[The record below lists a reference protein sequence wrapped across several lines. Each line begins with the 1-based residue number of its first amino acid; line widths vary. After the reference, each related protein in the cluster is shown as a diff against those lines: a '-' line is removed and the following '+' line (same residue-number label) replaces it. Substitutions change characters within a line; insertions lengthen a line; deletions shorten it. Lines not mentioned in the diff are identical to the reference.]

1 MPPGISPVRPR
12 ISRKYRQQVITGEK
26 DDTMSNKKQDRVLSV
41 KRFSSFE
48 EENRA
53 EHRRLAAL
61 TPNQRLKEFA
71 ILQERVWGTKWT
83 GEGIKKTAEVEK
95 VTW

>member
-1 MPPGISPVRPR
+1 
-12 ISRKYRQQVITGEK
+12 
-26 DDTMSNKKQDRVLSV
+26 MSNTKQKRVFSV
-41 KRFSSFE
+41 KTFSSFE

-71 ILQERVWGTKWT
+71 ILQKRVWGTRWT
-83 GEGIKKTAEVEK
+83 KDRIVKTASFEK

>member
-1 MPPGISPVRPR
+1 MGDIML
-12 ISRKYRQQVITGEK
+12 KEK
-26 DDTMSNKKQDRVLSV
+26 QERVLV
-41 KRFSSFE
+41 MKVFSSFE

-61 TPNQRLKEFA
+61 TPYQGLKEFA

-83 GEGIKKTAEVEK
+83 RERILKNVRIEK
-95 VTW
+95 VSC

>member
-1 MPPGISPVRPR
+1 M
-12 ISRKYRQQVITGEK
+12 
-26 DDTMSNKKQDRVLSV
+26 LSV
-41 KRFSSFE
+41 KVFSSFE

-53 EHRRLAAL
+53 EHHRIAVL
-61 TPNQRLKEFA
+61 TPKQRLKEFA

-83 GEGIKKTAEVEK
+83 KDRILKIASIEK

>member
-1 MPPGISPVRPR
+1 
-12 ISRKYRQQVITGEK
+12 
-26 DDTMSNKKQDRVLSV
+26 MSNTKQKRVLSV
-41 KRFSSFE
+41 KMFSSFE

-61 TPNQRLKEFA
+61 TPNQRLKEFS

-83 GEGIKKTAEVEK
+83 KDGIEKTASVEK
-95 VTW
+95 VKW